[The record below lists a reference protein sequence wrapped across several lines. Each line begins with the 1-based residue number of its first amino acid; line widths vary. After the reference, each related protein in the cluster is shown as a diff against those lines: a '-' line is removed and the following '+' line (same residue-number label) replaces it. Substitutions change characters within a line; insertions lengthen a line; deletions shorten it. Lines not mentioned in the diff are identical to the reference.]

1 MEILDTASSDENRID
16 FDAAEVVIVKT
27 ALKTKLFRRDEPKDV
42 RVAKFKVMIDA
53 LATKF
58 EVPQLEFVVLD
69 NDMPGFGGFNPEG
82 NKIVINTRFS
92 LTTTLYCF
100 ACALYH
106 HKPALQGTQ
115 EAPSHFTPGGFA
127 LSMFKQAAPRMFENA
142 KNAGRLMGTNV
153 PYTDGGRYPISSVS
167 EGVDDDGDLDG
178 GDDTVTDDN
187 HPTPPP
193 PSPSTP
199 PATPRRPA
207 PRADID
213 PENRRDRGNGL
224 GED

>member
-16 FDAAEVVIVKT
+16 FDAAELLIVKT
-27 ALKTKLFRRDEPKDV
+27 ALKTKLFNRAEPKEV
-42 RVAKFKVMIDA
+42 RVAKFKTMLDA
-53 LATKF
+53 LSTKF
-58 EVPQLEFVVLD
+58 SVPQLELVVLD
-69 NDMPGFGGFNPEG
+69 NDQPGFGGFNPEG
-82 NKIVINTRFS
+82 NKVIINTRFS

-100 ACALYH
+100 GCALYH
-106 HKPALQGTQ
+106 HTPALQGTP
-115 EAPSHFTPGGFA
+115 EAPSHYTPGGFS
-127 LSMFKQAAPRMFENA
+127 LSMFKQAAPRMFELA

-167 EGVDDDGDLDG
+167 EGVDDDVDG

-193 PSPSTP
+193 PAPRPTP
-199 PATPRRPA
+199 RPA